1 MITKDNSERIKIL
14 VVGLGGIGSQLTELV
29 VPVLSISNFS
39 IELTLMD
46 GDVVEPSNLAH
57 QRFTIT
63 DLNQPKVIQ
72 LAKRYESFGNIAVAS
87 RVENLISADQ
97 LKGYDIVVVAV
108 DRDTPRNLVHSCT
121 AHWVDLRCQGDGWLL
136 LDNNTDESVRRQIP
150 TNQHP
155 VSCQMPGAIENGNI
169 ELARRDDFSKNIV
182 SQNELPKYIKNQLID
197 IQKTLFDRAKKIQKD
212 NITIVDSFDDF
223 KDVLN
228 KKGGFILAHWD
239 GTEVTEIAIKNET
252 KATIRCIP
260 FENKKETG
268 TCVYSG
274 KPSKGRVFFAKAY

>member
-169 ELARRDDFSKNIV
+169 EFGFAAVAALGAQWLVQKVRIINGQSSKTPKFSMGYLTYGQMSASV
-182 SQNELPKYIKNQLID
+182 
-197 IQKTLFDRAKKIQKD
+197 F
-212 NITIVDSFDDF
+212 
-223 KDVLN
+223 
-228 KKGGFILAHWD
+228 GGA
-239 GTEVTEIAIKNET
+239 
-252 KATIRCIP
+252 
-260 FENKKETG
+260 
-268 TCVYSG
+268 
-274 KPSKGRVFFAKAY
+274 